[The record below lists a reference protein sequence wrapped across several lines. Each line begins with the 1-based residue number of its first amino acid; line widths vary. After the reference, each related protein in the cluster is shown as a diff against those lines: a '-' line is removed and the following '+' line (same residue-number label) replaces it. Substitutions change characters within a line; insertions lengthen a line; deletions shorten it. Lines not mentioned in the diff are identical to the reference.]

1 MPGFPNIESL
11 QELYLGRRPV
21 QVTKIEPQIDQS
33 HKDYQEHGRLYQ
45 YQESVSGPA
54 KKPGYLKTTEIK
66 GQDGQPLEKVAKT
79 ADQEQIHPGH
89 LHSLV
94 WHQQEEAGA
103 DEPEDQPPG
112 SFPTR

>member
-1 MPGFPNIESL
+1 M
-11 QELYLGRRPV
+11 
-21 QVTKIEPQIDQS
+21 TKIEPQIDQS
-33 HKDYQEHGRLYQ
+33 HQDYQEHGRLYQ

-66 GQDGQPLEKVAKT
+66 GQDSQPLEKVAKT
-79 ADQEQIHPGH
+79 ADQEHIHAGH

-94 WHQQEEAGA
+94 RHQQEKAGA
-103 DEPEDQPPG
+103 DEPEDQPTG